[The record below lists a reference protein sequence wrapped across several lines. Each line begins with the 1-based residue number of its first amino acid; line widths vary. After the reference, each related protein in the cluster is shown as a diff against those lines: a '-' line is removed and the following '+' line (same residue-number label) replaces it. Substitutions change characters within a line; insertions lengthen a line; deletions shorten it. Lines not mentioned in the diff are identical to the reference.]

1 MRPPAAGYLSS
12 MEPAREDDR
21 GTWDLVVVGAG
32 PAGAAAALGALRT
45 RPGLR
50 VLLLDR
56 AAFPRDKCC
65 GDGIAPH
72 ALDVL
77 RSLGVDDV
85 AGGWTPLRRLELSRD
100 GHDVTGRLARPVW
113 VIPREVF
120 DARLVA
126 HAVAAGAV
134 LRTRRVRGL
143 SRVGNRI
150 ELDDGT
156 RTRVVVGADGAHSTV
171 RSCLAAGPPG
181 RRALAIRGYA
191 PTPPGRRGRQVIRY
205 GDRRQPSY
213 AWAFDRG
220 DGLSN
225 VGYGELVGGPAAPDA
240 SGPTRAVLLEQLE
253 RLLPGTVPNGD
264 RWRAHHLPLS
274 GRRWDHPD
282 GRVLLSGDA
291 AGLVNPMTGEGIYYA
306 VATGLL
312 AGRCAARAL
321 ADGDGAAAGAAH
333 RDAVRRLLGRHL
345 RHTWVT
351 ASLSRRPEVVDAGIR
366 AAGRSQRVFDDLVEL
381 GLGDGR
387 ITPHLAG
394 GLAAELVRTAA
405 RTLAPPARR

>member
-56 AAFPRDKCC
+56 ADFPRDKCC

-77 RSLGVDDV
+77 RSRGRRRTWPRAGRRCAGWSCPATATTSPV
-85 AGGWTPLRRLELSRD
+85 AWPGRSGSSRARSSTPAWWTTPWPPAPCSAPGGC
-100 GHDVTGRLARPVW
+100 ARC
-113 VIPREVF
+113 
-120 DARLVA
+120 
-126 HAVAAGAV
+126 
-134 LRTRRVRGL
+134 
-143 SRVGNRI
+143 SRVGNRV

-220 DGLSN
+220 DGLPTS
-225 VGYGELVGGPAAPDA
+225 GTASSSAAPPL
-240 SGPTRAVLLEQLE
+240 PTR
-253 RLLPGTVPNGD
+253 PGPPAPSCSSS
-264 RWRAHHLPLS
+264 WS
-274 GRRWDHPD
+274 GCSPARSR
-282 GRVLLSGDA
+282 
-291 AGLVNPMTGEGIYYA
+291 T
-306 VATGLL
+306 AT
-312 AGRCAARAL
+312 
-321 ADGDGAAAGAAH
+321 AGA
-333 RDAVRRLLGRHL
+333 RTTCRCR
-345 RHTWVT
+345 
-351 ASLSRRPEVVDAGIR
+351 AG
-366 AAGRSQRVFDDLVEL
+366 AGTTR
-381 GLGDGR
+381 
-387 ITPHLAG
+387 TG
-394 GLAAELVRTAA
+394 GCC
-405 RTLAPPARR
+405 